1 MLKEEF
7 ESRIGQEVTWDEYK
21 IIDTVYTWYP
31 EDMSKDRIA
40 EIWKVGGMRVI
51 KDMYPTAARMVD
63 IDSRI
68 RKAQKDKAEALRLA
82 KEADAQLTH
91 LLEVKRAFVAGED
104 RIDNEIMHEALGEL
118 DILDFQDDDHGEDL
132 F

>member
-7 ESRIGQEVTWDEYK
+7 ESRIGQEVTWDDYK

-31 EDMSKDRIA
+31 EEMSKDGIA
-40 EIWKVGGMRVI
+40 EIWKIGGMRVI

-104 RIDNEIMHEALGEL
+104 RIDNEIMHEALGSL
-118 DILDFQDDDHGEDL
+118 DILDLQDDDHGEDL

>member
-1 MLKEEF
+1 MLQEEF

-31 EDMSKDRIA
+31 EDMTKDRIA

-51 KDMYPTAARMVD
+51 RDMYPTAARMVD

-68 RKAQKDKAEALRLA
+68 RKARKDKTEALRLA

-104 RIDNEIMHEALGEL
+104 RIDNEIIHDALGSL
-118 DILDFQDDDHGEDL
+118 DILDLQDDDHGEDL

>member
-7 ESRIGQEVTWDEYK
+7 ESRIGQEVTWDDYK
-21 IIDTVYTWYP
+21 IVDTVYTWYP

-82 KEADAQLTH
+82 KESDAQLTH

-104 RIDNEIMHEALGEL
+104 RIDNEIMHEALGSL
-118 DILDFQDDDHGEDL
+118 DILDFQDDDNGEDL